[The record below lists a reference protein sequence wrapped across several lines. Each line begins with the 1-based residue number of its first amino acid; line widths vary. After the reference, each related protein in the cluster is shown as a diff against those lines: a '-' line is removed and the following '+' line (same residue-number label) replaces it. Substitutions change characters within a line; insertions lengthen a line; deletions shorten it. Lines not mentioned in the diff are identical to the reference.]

1 MPGLLRTAVVALALG
16 FAPAMP
22 AMASQICDQ
31 LGFALATLGDRSE
44 PAVEALK
51 YARAIA
57 AQKLSLRTLDAS
69 MRQTRCSSGSL
80 VVVGADNDA
89 ECARLTAK
97 QQRMERNLEI
107 LEAKRL
113 SVLSEDDVGARR
125 RQLVA
130 ALDDNRCNAEP
141 ILVSTPG
148 TDGTA
153 PLVQDETGGMETIR
167 VPSTEPDYDG
177 NAFVDLG
184 GAAAN
189 GSFRTMCVRTCD
201 GAYFP
206 VSSHASPLGFRRDA
220 QVCSMMCPGTETEL
234 YYHPL
239 TSESEEMRS
248 AMTGRPY
255 ADLDNAWRFRTEKPG
270 SQPQCGCNFSLY
282 YQEMIRR
289 QSYIKNP
296 DAIAKP
302 PGAIVWVKPVLR
314 PSLKSSDILAEN
326 HAARPERAYRPNAH
340 IRLVGPQFLPDQ
352 RIDFTSP
359 SRQLTR

>member
-1 MPGLLRTAVVALALG
+1 MPGLLKTAVVALALG
-16 FAPAMP
+16 LCPTMP

-31 LGFALATLGDRSE
+31 LSFALATLGERSS
-44 PAVEALK
+44 PSVEALK

-57 AQKLSLRTLDAS
+57 AQKLSLRALDES
-69 MRQTRCSSGSL
+69 MRQSRCSSGSM
-80 VVVGADNDA
+80 VIVGAGNDG

-107 LEAKRL
+107 LEAKRV
-113 SVLSEDDVGARR
+113 SVLSQDDAGQQRST
-125 RQLVA
+125 LVA
-130 ALDDNRCNAEP
+130 ALEDNRCNAEP

-148 TDGTA
+148 IDGTV
-153 PLVQDETGGMETIR
+153 PLVRDENGGMETIR

-234 YYHPL
+234 FYHPL
-239 TSESEEMRS
+239 TSESEDMRS

-255 ADLDNAWRFRTEKPG
+255 AEMANAWRFRTEKPG
-270 SQPQCGCNFSLY
+270 SQPQCGCNFSLF

-289 QSYIKNP
+289 QSYIKDP
-296 DAIAKP
+296 AAVAKQ
-302 PGAIVWVKPVLR
+302 PGAIVWVKPALR
-314 PSLKSSDILAEN
+314 PSLKTDDTLTASN
-326 HAARPERAYRPNAH
+326 AARPERAYVPNAH
-340 IRLVGPQFLPDQ
+340 IRRVGPQFLPDS
-352 RIDFTSP
+352 RIDFTGAAKP
-359 SRQLTR
+359 LTR